1 MSDRQAFVTILGGIV
16 SALFGGSLLLAL
28 IQFLVPIWGGHVDG
42 DDDGW
47 GLLWMLFMALTGIL
61 GAFLS
66 AKWARKRYSDFQ
78 A

>member
-42 DDDGW
+42 GDDGW
-47 GLLWMLFMALTGIL
+47 GLLWMLFMA
-61 GAFLS
+61 
-66 AKWARKRYSDFQ
+66 
-78 A
+78 